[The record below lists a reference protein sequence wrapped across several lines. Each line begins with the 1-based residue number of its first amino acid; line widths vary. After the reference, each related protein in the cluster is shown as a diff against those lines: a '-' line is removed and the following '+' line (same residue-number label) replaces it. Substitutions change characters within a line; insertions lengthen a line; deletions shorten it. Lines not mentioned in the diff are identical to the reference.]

1 MPWSSSSVRCTLSPV
16 LHRRP
21 PSHDPRIALPLA
33 HQPFPSSMRSATST
47 LLAATSSTGR
57 APRQPPPTDCHG
69 LKLCTVRLPRAQAVQ
84 RVLHGT
90 ALATAPLPL
99 LFITAP
105 NVASPGAPRACSLE
119 HASQCTGVP
128 WLQRWVPSNPS
139 RPAPAPTPWAN
150 LSTHWRAIA
159 RPQRRRV
166 VSAEVSI
173 SRPIPSPTT
182 SINQTLNLH
191 PLISVCI
198 CFSPHDFP
206 RELGPRRGL
215 LAETLALTPILLGAW
230 RSGDGGREH
239 RPSPSAPGQ
248 RPRLSEPRAST
259 GINSHLRRHGRL
271 SGSRTHARR
280 PYRRHYRPRLHPPP
294 R

>member
-1 MPWSSSSVRCTLSPV
+1 M
-16 LHRRP
+16 
-21 PSHDPRIALPLA
+21 I
-33 HQPFPSSMRSATST
+33 
-47 LLAATSSTGR
+47 
-57 APRQPPPTDCHG
+57 PPP
-69 LKLCTVRLPRAQAVQ
+69 
-84 RVLHGT
+84 
-90 ALATAPLPL
+90 PLPL
-99 LFITAP
+99 PRLTPPHDTERHGDLLYRGWARPDLQSAAAGLNDVVLLWERDDEPMGPVRDEEDGAKRRAYRITRP

-119 HASQCTGVP
+119 HTSQCTGMP
-128 WLQRWVPSNPS
+128 WLQRWAPSNPS

-182 SINQTLNLH
+182 SIDQTLNPH

-198 CFSPHDFP
+198 RFLPHDFP

-230 RSGDGGREH
+230 RSGDGGRED

-271 SGSRTHARR
+271 SGSRTHAQR

-294 R
+294 RRCRRPTVVTPCWGP